1 MVYDFI
7 FISNLFLLE
16 SKGFLIVGGD
26 GRKKKGTRFNRIGG
40 EKMRS
45 E

>member
-7 FISNLFLLE
+7 FISNSFLLE

-26 GRKKKGTRFNRIGG
+26 GKKKKEVDFIELVER
-40 EKMRS
+40 K
-45 E
+45 